1 MLEFTIYGA
10 AILPQSQTPFIILF
24 NEKEKISLSLPVG
37 PFEASAIIIEM
48 EGVVPPRP
56 LTHDLFA
63 QLFTK
68 HHLDLLSVEI
78 YACLEDSQ
86 LARINYRHGL
96 VKHAMEVRPSDG
108 IALAVRLDA
117 PIYIAP
123 EVTARCQTQ
132 TEYLH
137 GAGRENGEILYLH
150 PEATQLM

>member
-1 MLEFTIYGA
+1 MLEFAIYGA
-10 AILPQSQTPFIILF
+10 AILPQSQTPFIILY
-24 NEKEKISLSLPVG
+24 NEKENISLSLPVG
-37 PFEASAIIIEM
+37 PFEASAIIIEI

-68 HHLDLLSVEI
+68 HHLDLISVEI

-96 VKHAMEVRPSDG
+96 LKHAMEVRPSDG

-123 EVTARCQTQ
+123 EVAARFQTRA
-132 TEYLH
+132 ESLH
-137 GAGRENGEILYLH
+137 GAGREDGEILYLH
-150 PEATQLM
+150 PEAARLM